1 MMGSNG
7 MHRFANPGQFMR
19 VADRVLPWI
28 VALCLPLIAAGL
40 YFGLYASPPDFQQGE
55 TVRIMYIHVPTAFL
69 AQGAYVVMALGSA
82 SFLIWKHPLGDLIAR
97 SAAPI
102 GCVFCIICLVT
113 GSLWGRPTW
122 GTYWVWDARLTS
134 MLILLFLY
142 FGYLALANAFDD
154 PARGDKPAAILA
166 LVGVVNIPLI
176 KFSVYFFNTLHQKST
191 LAGDLFGAV
200 FGEPEAAVQAENLP
214 ADLAA
219 AAAQQGGDLPP
230 EMLLPLML
238 MLAGFTLA
246 FLALLILRLR
256 GEFASVRLRALRA
269 GIRAEPRGA

>member
-1 MMGSNG
+1 M
-7 MHRFANPGQFMR
+7 MHRFANPSQFMR
-19 VADRVLPWI
+19 VADRLLPWM
-28 VALCLPLIAAGL
+28 VALCLPLLAAGL
-40 YFGLYASPPDFQQGE
+40 YFGLYQSPADYQQSE

-69 AQGAYVVMALGSA
+69 AQGAYVMMALGSA

-97 SAAPI
+97 AAAPI
-102 GCVFCIICLVT
+102 GCVFCIVCLVT

-166 LVGVVNIPLI
+166 LVGIVNIPII
-176 KFSVYFFNTLHQKST
+176 KFSVYFFNTLHQQST
-191 LAGDLFGAV
+191 LFGDLMGKERMAD
-200 FGEPEAAVQAENLP
+200 GNQQAEI
-214 ADLAA
+214 AA
-219 AAAQQGGDLPP
+219 AAAQQGSALPP

-238 MLAGFTLA
+238 MLGGFTLL
-246 FLALLILRLR
+246 FLCLLVIRLR
-256 GEFASVRLRALRA
+256 GELGIVRLRALR
-269 GIRAEPRGA
+269 GGLGDV